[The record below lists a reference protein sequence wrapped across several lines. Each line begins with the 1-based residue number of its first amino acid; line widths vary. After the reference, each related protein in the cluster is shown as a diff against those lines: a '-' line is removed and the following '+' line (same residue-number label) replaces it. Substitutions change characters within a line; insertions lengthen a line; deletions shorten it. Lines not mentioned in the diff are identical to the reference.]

1 MKNLNS
7 THNTSGLSKED
18 INEISEANEKIV
30 ETNRLYSTMGDLIEI
45 KKAKNNRANELRKL
59 HLNVGMIISL
69 LAVIIVMNWKFYDD
83 GELVDLGEVQAEV
96 SEIIDIPIS
105 EQPPPPPPA
114 KIQNFIIEEVKDTE
128 VIEELKITLDVE
140 VTDDEAIEE
149 IEYGEP
155 DMVEEKVDE
164 IFMVVEEEPT
174 PVGGMQAFYAYLAE
188 ELKYPSLAI
197 RLGVSGN
204 VFVRFVVE
212 KDGTITQAEV
222 MKGNGAGCDEEAIR
236 VLTNSPAWKPGKQRG
251 QPVRVRRI
259 IPIRFVIQ
267 KQ

>member
-149 IEYGEP
+149 IEYVEP
-155 DMVEEKVDE
+155 EMVEEKVDE

-222 MKGNGAGCDEEAIR
+222 MKGIGAGCDEEAI
-236 VLTNSPAWKPGKQRG
+236 
-251 QPVRVRRI
+251 
-259 IPIRFVIQ
+259 
-267 KQ
+267 